1 MNVKI
6 ISWLSAVSLLAVA
19 GKKIFYFWTQR
30 IFSLNPHDQL
40 DYISYCHSADDML
53 NIPGGNMLMGTS
65 AADGRDGES
74 PTKEVELQPFKID
87 KYPVTNA
94 DFR

>member
-1 MNVKI
+1 
-6 ISWLSAVSLLAVA
+6 
-19 GKKIFYFWTQR
+19 
-30 IFSLNPHDQL
+30 
-40 DYISYCHSADDML
+40 
-53 NIPGGNMLMGTS
+53 MGTS

-74 PTKEVELQPFKID
+74 PTREVDLQPFKMD